1 LSDGFVEGSGSDL
14 SLLKAFNYASAR
26 QLSVLPLS
34 ALLYVGAGPAQAAL
48 DPAKAITQYVRQSWQ
63 SGSGLPHNTVMAM
76 AQTPDGY
83 MWLGTEEGLAR
94 FDGNRFTV
102 FDKRNTAEL
111 RNDCVLSLLVDH
123 EGELWIGTRGGGLTR
138 YSHGHFQA
146 FTSHNGL
153 PSESILALY
162 EDARGAMWIGTA
174 GGGLA
179 QYRNGLFH
187 RFTTADGLAD
197 NTIFSIAGD
206 AHGVLWIGTHNGLSR
221 LSGRTFGTYRAA
233 DGLGSNYVRAT
244 YVDSKGT
251 VWVGTDDHGLASL
264 GPHGFTRWTAQDGP
278 TNNTVLSLY
287 EDRSHTLW
295 AGMLGGGLDRIVDGK
310 LTVLKGAAGF
320 GAEGIQKIFEDREGN
335 LWFGTLSGGVTRLRD
350 GPITTISKE
359 EGLVSDYALPVYQD
373 KEGNVWIGSHNGL
386 ERLSDGRFTLYTRKQ
401 GLPDDLVL
409 SVTEDGHGNIWAGTR
424 RGIAVLKDGRF
435 LAIGAEK
442 GLPPGFVMCTYT
454 DREGDL
460 WVGTRNGLS
469 HFDGKRFITY
479 TTENG
484 LSNNFVRSIF
494 ESRDKTF
501 WIGTDGGGL
510 NRFKDGRF
518 RTYFERDGLSSRV
531 VWSIYGDAAGTVW
544 LGTDGGGLCRLRNG
558 KFTSYG
564 RQQGLP
570 DDTFVHILD
579 DQHGKLWLSSN
590 KGIFSVE
597 MKQFDDFDAGRIE
610 KIAAATYGVGDGMK
624 NHECNGGF
632 QPAGWRTKDGRL
644 WFPTVVGVSILDP
657 KHIATRP
664 IPLNVLLE
672 SVAVDNKEW
681 NPDRTFAVPPGAGKL
696 AFRFTAPSF
705 IAPEKIQFRYR
716 LDGFD
721 KDWSQPENH
730 RSAYYTNIPPGE
742 YKFRILASPDGQTW
756 TPSGAEISFVLRPH
770 YYQTKTFSVLVA
782 LILCAIVLGLH
793 RARVRQ
799 LRERET
805 KLVQLVDERTAEL
818 RQSRDQ
824 LEVRVEERTRD
835 LVDLN
840 HSLEGEIVTRTIAER
855 KAEAANRAKTE
866 FLSNMSHEIRTPING
881 IMGMTDLTL
890 STDLSGEQREYL
902 EIVRTSTD
910 SLLAVVNH
918 IFDFSQMEAR
928 KLTLERVPFRLSDC
942 LSEIERE
949 TSLRAREKNLLL
961 SISAASGVPD
971 RLLGDPARLRQI
983 FLSLLDNAVK
993 FTQRGSVSM
1002 RIAAKEVSASEA
1014 LLHCSVADTGM
1025 GIPSDKQEAIFQ
1037 AFAQGDTSNTRKF
1050 GGTGLGL
1057 AISSRLA
1064 RMMQG
1069 DLWVESEPGKG
1080 STFYFTARL
1089 GVPPE
1094 SEPGDT
1100 ADLSADLS
1108 VASH

>member
-1 LSDGFVEGSGSDL
+1 M
-14 SLLKAFNYASAR
+14 SLLKAFNHASAR
-26 QLSVLPLS
+26 HLSLLPLA
-34 ALLYVGAGPAQAAL
+34 ALLHLGASSAQAGL
-48 DPAKAITQYVRQSWQ
+48 DPAKAITQYVRQTWQ

-76 AQTPDGY
+76 GQTPDGY
-83 MWLGTEEGLAR
+83 VWLGTEEGLAR
-94 FDGNRFTV
+94 FDGDRFTV
-102 FDKRNTAEL
+102 FDKRNTVEL

-123 EGELWIGTRGGGLTR
+123 KGELWIGTRGSGLTR
-138 YSHGHFQA
+138 YAHGHFQA
-146 FTSHNGL
+146 LNSGHGL

-162 EDARGAMWIGTA
+162 EDARGVIWIGTA

-179 QYRNGLFH
+179 QYRNGSFH
-187 RFTTADGLAD
+187 TFTTADGLAD

-206 AHGVLWIGTHNGLSR
+206 AHGALWIGTHNGLSK
-221 LSGRTFGTYRAA
+221 LSGQKFSTYRAA
-233 DGLGSNYVRAT
+233 DGIGFNYVRAA
-244 YVDSKGT
+244 YVDRKGT
-251 VWVGTDDHGLASL
+251 VWVGTDDRGLASL
-264 GPHGFTRWTAQDGP
+264 GPHGFTRWTTKDGP
-278 TNNTVLSLY
+278 ANNTVLSLY
-287 EDRSHTLW
+287 EDRSGTLW
-295 AGMLGGGLDRIVDGK
+295 AGMLGGGLNRIVDGK
-310 LTVLKGAAGF
+310 LTALKGAAAF
-320 GAEGIQKIFEDREGN
+320 SAEGIKRIFEDGEGN
-335 LWFGTLSGGVTRLRD
+335 LWFATLAGGVTRLRD
-350 GPITTISKE
+350 GPITTLSKE
-359 EGLVSDYALPVYQD
+359 EGLVSDYVLPVYQD
-373 KEGNVWIGSHNGL
+373 KEGNVWIGSHQGL
-386 ERLSDGRFTLYTRKQ
+386 ERLRDGRVTLYTRKQ
-401 GLPDDLVL
+401 GLPDGLVL
-409 SVTEDGHGNIWAGTR
+409 SVTQDGQGNIWAGTR
-424 RGIAVLKDGRF
+424 RGVAVLKDGRF
-435 LAIGAEK
+435 LAVGAEK
-442 GLPPGFVMCTYT
+442 GLPPGFVMCTYA
-454 DREGDL
+454 DRDGDL

-469 HFDGKRFITY
+469 HFDGKRFTTY
-479 TTENG
+479 TTKDG

-510 NRFKDGRF
+510 NRLKDGRF

-544 LGTDGGGLCRLRNG
+544 LGTDGGGLCRVRNG

-570 DDTFVHILD
+570 DDTFFHILD
-579 DQHGKLWLSSN
+579 DQRGKLWLSSN

-597 MKQFDDFDAGRIE
+597 KKQFDDFDAGRIE

-624 NHECNGGF
+624 SRECNGGF
-632 QPAGWRTKDGRL
+632 QPAGWRTNDGKL
-644 WFPTVVGVSILDP
+644 WFPTVAGVSILDP
-657 KHIATRP
+657 ARIAPRA
-664 IPLNVLLE
+664 IPLNVILE
-672 SVAVDNKEW
+672 SVVVDNKEW
-681 NPDRTFAVPPGAGKL
+681 TSDRAFAVPPGAGKL

-742 YKFRILASPDGQTW
+742 YKFRILASPDGRTW
-756 TPSGAEISFVLRPH
+756 TPSGAEVSFLLRPH
-770 YYQTKTFSVLVA
+770 YYQTKTFSLLVA
-782 LILCAIVLGLH
+782 LVLCGIVIGLH

-799 LRERET
+799 LREREM
-805 KLVQLVDERTAEL
+805 KLVHLVDERTAEL

-840 HSLEGEIVTRTIAER
+840 QSLEGEIVTRTIAER

-918 IFDFSQMEAR
+918 IFDFSQMESR
-928 KLTLERVPFRLSDC
+928 RLTLERVPFLLSDC
-942 LSEIERE
+942 LFEVERE

-961 SISAASGVPD
+961 SVSAAPGVPD
-971 RLLGDPARLRQI
+971 RLLGDPVRLRQI
-983 FLSLLDNAVK
+983 FSSLLDNAVK

-1002 RIAAKEVSASEA
+1002 RVAAKEVSASEA
-1014 LLHCSVADTGM
+1014 LLHCSVADTGI
-1025 GIPSDKQEAIFQ
+1025 GIASDKQDAIFQ

-1064 RMMQG
+1064 HMMQG

-1089 GVPPE
+1089 GLPPE
-1094 SEPGDT
+1094 SGSEETAALSPG
-1100 ADLSADLS
+1100 LS
-1108 VASH
+1108 VASR